1 VIDSQTEQILQG
13 IVRRESRSL
22 LSYIGDA
29 FPWTTASR
37 SPTLATLNDAVKAE
51 SAAVSALGRFLVRR
65 KLMPPLLGAYPAG
78 FTALNF
84 VALDYLLP
92 RLIDEEHRTIAGL
105 ALDLANI
112 TDEAA
117 RAPVE
122 ALLRVK
128 KKNLAV
134 MEALVA
140 PQPVPA

>member
-1 VIDSQTEQILQG
+1 MIDSQNDQILQG

-51 SAAVSALGRFLVRR
+51 AAAVNALGRFLGRR
-65 KLMPPLLGAYPAG
+65 NLMPPLLGSYPAG

-92 RLIDEEHRTIAGL
+92 RLMDEERRTIAAL

-117 RAPVE
+117 RVPVE

-128 KKNLAV
+128 KKNLAI
-134 MEALVA
+134 MEGLAT
-140 PQPVPA
+140 PQPVPV

>member
-1 VIDSQTEQILQG
+1 MIDSQTEQILQG

-37 SPTLATLNDAVKAE
+37 SPMVATLKDAVKAE
-51 SAAVSALGRFLVRR
+51 SAAVNVLGRFLVRR
-65 KLMPPLLGAYPAG
+65 NLMPPLLGAYPAG

-92 RLIDEEHRTIAGL
+92 RLIDEERRTIAAV
-105 ALDLANI
+105 ALDLAYF
-112 TDEAA
+112 TVEAA

-122 ALLRVK
+122 ALLKVK
-128 KKNLAV
+128 KKNLAI
-134 MEALVA
+134 MDGLAT